1 MAKDK
6 ATFYIQKIDGEL
18 PRYENPNERQEFLE
32 NAPAGRYAEE
42 IKRIP
47 KKGTLKQNAAIF
59 GVAIKNIIVQAND
72 LGIDVSYLLKYL
84 LDGRI
89 PKGQGLTVDFLHELM
104 YIISPTTDED
114 RKRTTL
120 SNMSTVQKANLYKAL
135 QGIFAPIGIVI
146 DDPDPK
152 WFEKQKTIGGGT
164 VPDVQNQRKVE
175 R

>member
-6 ATFYIQKIDGEL
+6 AIFYIQKIDGEL
-18 PRYENPNERQEFLE
+18 PRYEQPDERQAFLE
-32 NAPAGRYAEE
+32 SAPAGRYTEE
-42 IKRIP
+42 IKRVP
-47 KKGTLKQNAAIF
+47 KHKTEKQTAAIF

-104 YIISPTTDED
+104 YIISPTTDMD
-114 RKRTTL
+114 GKRTTL
-120 SNMSTVQKANLYKAL
+120 SKMTTIQAANLYKAL
-135 QGIFAPIGIVI
+135 QGIFAPIGIDI
-146 DDPDPK
+146 PDPDPK
-152 WFEKQKTIGGGT
+152 WFEKQTGGGNL
-164 VPDVQNQRKVE
+164 PDVQNKRKVE